1 MASLTAASAAP
12 RWPSATRRLARLT
25 TVRALDRRGPFRT
38 RRRSDTLC
46 DLALGNF
53 LDLLDSGA
61 LDVEINLG
69 GYAQHAL
76 DAIQFGE
83 QAAHLIYAVSVTIIA
98 PNEV

>member
-1 MASLTAASAAP
+1 MASLTAASAAS
-12 RWPSATRRLARLT
+12 RWPSATRRLARRT
-25 TVRALDRRGPFRT
+25 TVRALDLRGPFRT

-69 GYAQHAL
+69 G
-76 DAIQFGE
+76 
-83 QAAHLIYAVSVTIIA
+83 
-98 PNEV
+98 EV